1 VRPLVISLCSIAL
14 AGAVS
19 VPLAAE
25 TIHLKN
31 GRTIW
36 ADRVRENGPKIEY
49 EVGED
54 TYAIPKASVLRV
66 DAGGVAPEHAASA
79 QGAGGAR
86 EIPAIVMQPMAS
98 ESDVAGKI
106 IHDGKVDVDELHALE
121 KTGNS
126 IESAVGYL
134 VAGKHEF
141 AHGNLPLALS
151 YYQNALRLQPD
162 NAVILEYYAVLLI
175 RTGSAA
181 QALGYA
187 EHAARLDPKSPD
199 ALAVLGFAQFAN
211 DRTRDAI
218 RSWKESQR
226 LRPDTTLQ
234 QYIDKAQRELSA
246 ENDFSQRESSHFT
259 LRYEGTQTPEALR
272 RAVLATLEQ
281 QFAELSSQLETSP
294 RDTIPVILYTN
305 QAFFDVTQAPSW
317 IGAVNDGKLR
327 IPVSGMSA
335 VTPELA
341 RALKHELAHSFINYM
356 SHGRCPLWLHE
367 GMAQLLE
374 PKSLGSNG
382 LRLSQLFHAQHEL
395 PYNMLESSFMQ
406 FSTGEAVLAYDESL
420 AAVEYIHDTYGMGDL
435 QRILQRLGE
444 GGTAEAA
451 LRTTIHSNYAQLE
464 GEVGKFLATKYGD

>member
-1 VRPLVISLCSIAL
+1 MRPLVISLCSIAL

-19 VPLAAE
+19 APLAAE

-66 DAGGVAPEHAASA
+66 DAGGIAPEYAASA
-79 QGAGGAR
+79 QGTGGAR
-86 EIPAIVMQPMAS
+86 EMPAIVMQPMAS

-126 IESAVGYL
+126 VASAVGYL

-281 QFAELSSQLETSP
+281 QFDELSSQLGTSP

-341 RALKHELAHSFINYM
+341 RALKHELAHSFVNYL
-356 SHGRCPLWLHE
+356 SHGRCPFWLHE

-382 LRLSQLFHAQHEL
+382 RRLGQLFHAQHEL

-406 FSTGEAVLAYDESL
+406 FSTGEAVLAYDQSL

-464 GEVGKFLATKYGD
+464 GEVGKFLATKYGN

>member
-1 VRPLVISLCSIAL
+1 MRTLVIFLLSIAL
-14 AGAVS
+14 AGALS
-19 VPLAAE
+19 PRLAAE
-25 TIHLKN
+25 TIHLTN

-36 ADRVRENGPKIEY
+36 ADRVRENGAKIEY

-54 TYAIPKASVLRV
+54 TYAIPRTSVLRI
-66 DAGGVAPEHAASA
+66 DAGGVAPAYAASA
-79 QGAGGAR
+79 AEGAKQM
-86 EIPAIVMQPMAS
+86 PAIVMQPMAS
-98 ESDVAGKI
+98 ESEVAARI
-106 IHDGKVDVDELHALE
+106 LHDGKVDIDELHALE
-121 KTGNS
+121 KAGS
-126 IESAVGYL
+126 PEAAAVGYL

-151 YYQNALRLQPD
+151 YYQDALRLQPGS
-162 NAVILEYYAVLLI
+162 AVILEYYAVMLI
-175 RTGSAA
+175 RTGSAG
-181 QALGYA
+181 QALSYA
-187 EHAARLDPKSPD
+187 EQAARLDPKSPD

-211 DRTRDAI
+211 DHTREAI

-226 LRPDTTLQ
+226 LRPDGTLQ
-234 QYIDKAQRELSA
+234 PYIDKAQRELNA
-246 ENDFSQRESSHFT
+246 ESDFSQRESGHFT

-281 QFAELSSQLETSP
+281 QFDELSSQLGVSP

-327 IPVSGMSA
+327 IPVSGIST

-367 GMAQLLE
+367 GIAQLLE

-382 LRLSQLFHAQHEL
+382 RRLSQLFRAQHEL
-395 PYNMLESSFMQ
+395 PYNTLETSFMQ
-406 FSTGEAVLAYDESL
+406 FSTGEAVLAYDQSL

-444 GGTAEAA
+444 GGTAEGV

>member
-1 VRPLVISLCSIAL
+1 
-14 AGAVS
+14 
-19 VPLAAE
+19 
-25 TIHLKN
+25 
-31 GRTIW
+31 
-36 ADRVRENGPKIEY
+36 
-49 EVGED
+49 
-54 TYAIPKASVLRV
+54 
-66 DAGGVAPEHAASA
+66 
-79 QGAGGAR
+79 
-86 EIPAIVMQPMAS
+86 M
-98 ESDVAGKI
+98 
-106 IHDGKVDVDELHALE
+106 
-121 KTGNS
+121 
-126 IESAVGYL
+126 
-134 VAGKHEF
+134 
-141 AHGNLPLALS
+141 
-151 YYQNALRLQPD
+151 
-162 NAVILEYYAVLLI
+162 LLI

-281 QFAELSSQLETSP
+281 QFDELSSQLGTSP

-341 RALKHELAHSFINYM
+341 RALKHELAHSFVNYL
-356 SHGRCPLWLHE
+356 SHGRCPFWLHE

-382 LRLSQLFHAQHEL
+382 RRLGQLFHAQHEL

-406 FSTGEAVLAYDESL
+406 FSTGEAVLAYDQSL